1 MMKFTIPGQLLLLCP
16 KRIKLTSS
24 IYGSKLANYSFDT
37 QCVGNQ
43 DVSDD
48 RQHVVLPPEVLAD
61 IHQVVVRPP
70 DRPGEEGPGGWAK
83 QAQRGANEHSKK
95 QKG

>member
-48 RQHVVLPPEVLAD
+48 RQQFVAALMNAIEIIRFYRFL
-61 IHQVVVRPP
+61 
-70 DRPGEEGPGGWAK
+70 
-83 QAQRGANEHSKK
+83 
-95 QKG
+95 